1 MQRIALIAVTLAV
14 ACAPGTR
21 RPGSG
26 GTPAEGAAR
35 TPTDTAAVATV
46 AERWW
51 RAMTL
56 GDTGYLAPHTAAR
69 LRVTLSNGKAL
80 GQRELLA
87 DAATH
92 LPKPSTF
99 VHGMTDVSVLRAGDA
114 VVVNGRMEEGSQ
126 GGSNTFHYL
135 TVLER
140 AGAVWQV
147 VAAQST
153 REISLT
159 SRVPAQVAGPLSDY
173 VGSYRGQ
180 RGGIVRVVAR
190 DSVLALVSPDGTDAR
205 LEPIGPSLFE
215 LPTLYDGIA
224 VVRFLFSRGSD
235 GRVATLSR
243 LIHGSVVSWTR
254 IP

>member
-1 MQRIALIAVTLAV
+1 MRCVRLLAVTLAV
-14 ACAPGTR
+14 ACAPATQR
-21 RPGSG
+21 TAAS
-26 GTPAEGAAR
+26 GTPDEGAAR
-35 TPTDTAAVATV
+35 TPIDTAAAATV
-46 AERWW
+46 AEGWW

-56 GDTGYLAPHTAAR
+56 GDTGYLVRHTAGR
-69 LRVTLSNGKAL
+69 LSVTLSNGRAF
-80 GQRELLA
+80 GRRELLA
-87 DAATH
+87 EAATH
-92 LPKPSTF
+92 MPKPSTF
-99 VHGMTDVSVLRAGDA
+99 VHAMTDVSVLRVGDA
-114 VVVNGRMEEGSQ
+114 VVVSGRMEEGSQ

-140 AGAVWQV
+140 TGADWQV

-153 REISLT
+153 RETLLT

-224 VVRFLFSRGSD
+224 VVRFLFSRDSD

-243 LIHGSVVSWTR
+243 LIHGSLVSWMR